1 MPFSPFFFNIGVRGG
16 SSTPNRRS
24 RRSAAPYYIHMAQ
37 RAHAGANSSPTPHSH
52 ADIRTSTCTARHG
65 LFNGPGFAGVRRSAR
80 ALGRLQCSRQL
91 NVARSSPNRAPVRA
105 TRRRLRLE
113 LGGPSKTIDP
123 TVSDLRGGLSAGGSG
138 SSGSVRLHRSQRCSA
153 RAGKRH
159 RQVARRAGLAGWDG
173 TGGARFAP

>member
-1 MPFSPFFFNIGVRGG
+1 MP
-16 SSTPNRRS
+16 
-24 RRSAAPYYIHMAQ
+24 RSAARYYICMGRQ
-37 RAHAGANSSPTPHSH
+37 AHAAAHSSPTPHSH
-52 ADIRTSTCTARHG
+52 ANIRISACAARRE
-65 LFNGPGFAGVRRSAR
+65 LSNGPRYAGVRRSAR

-105 TRRRLRLE
+105 TRRRLRLV

-123 TVSDLRGGLSAGGSG
+123 AVSDLRGGLSAGGSG